1 MSIREEE
8 EALFEEWANGNP
20 VFVRDGVVDEGSY
33 RDAPLKILLLLKE
46 VNDPDGG
53 GWDLR
58 QFLGEEGGRSQTW
71 STVTRW
77 LQGIRSTNPTL
88 CWSDFVKVTSEVRKR
103 ELKSIAAMNLKK
115 TPGGHTSQ
123 INRFWETVI
132 RDAQNVKKQ
141 FELYDADVVI
151 CCGSSVTSAFKSFI
165 QPGSNWR
172 STTRGVEFLEYK
184 PSQHVIAFS
193 HPEARVAE
201 NLLFYGLVDAV
212 RAIRGILRLT

>member
-1 MSIREEE
+1 
-8 EALFEEWANGNP
+8 
-20 VFVRDGVVDEGSY
+20 
-33 RDAPLKILLLLKE
+33 
-46 VNDPDGG
+46 
-53 GWDLR
+53 
-58 QFLGEEGGRSQTW
+58 
-71 STVTRW
+71 
-77 LQGIRSTNPTL
+77 
-88 CWSDFVKVTSEVRKR
+88 
-103 ELKSIAAMNLKK
+103 
-115 TPGGHTSQ
+115 
-123 INRFWETVI
+123 
-132 RDAQNVKKQ
+132 VKKQ

-212 RAIRGILRLT
+212 REIRGILRLA